1 MNIEVRVA
9 GNEEL
14 KNWDMII
21 ETSPYG
27 TIFHTFDWL
36 KIIEKHTGSKLYPL
50 IGLKGE
56 KVIGFFPVFHK
67 KKSLVKM
74 VFSPPPK
81 VGIPYM
87 GPVLLGYD
95 KLKQEKK
102 ESVIMDFVT
111 GVDNFIHNN
120 FKPGYIYFEL
130 PPGLIDCRPFKWLGY
145 QVEPMYGYLLD
156 ISVGLSDLESKF
168 SIQARRNIKK
178 AEKDGMRI
186 ELGFKEELL
195 VLYDRLYG
203 RYEEQERKIP
213 ISKDYLLDV
222 FDKFNPKNLKVFIIR
237 YQDDIIS
244 GGIKLCYKE
253 RIIDW
258 IGQPKTTVRTANDF
272 LHWGVMKWGIE
283 HKLNYYEILG
293 ANTLSISQFKS
304 KFNPSLD
311 IYFGIKKATIFG
323 IVAEKLYKKISIK
336 KENKKEVKRCIH
348 L

>member
-14 KNWDMII
+14 KNWDMVI
-21 ETSPYG
+21 EMSPYG
-27 TIFHTFDWL
+27 TIFHTLNWL
-36 KIIEKHTGSKLYPL
+36 KIAEKHTNSKLYPL

-56 KVIGFFPVFHK
+56 EVIGVFPVFHK
-67 KKSLVKM
+67 KKGPLKM

-81 VGIPYM
+81 AGIPYM
-87 GPVLLGYD
+87 GPVLLGYE
-95 KLKQEKK
+95 KLKQDRK
-102 ESVIMDFVT
+102 ESLIRDFFT
-111 GVDNFIHNN
+111 GVDNFVHNN
-120 FKPGYIYFEL
+120 FKPCYIYFEF

-168 SIQARRNIKK
+168 TVQARRNIKK
-178 AEKDGMRI
+178 AEKDGMSI
-186 ELGFKEELL
+186 ELGSKKELL
-195 VLYDRLYG
+195 GLYERLYG

-222 FDKFNPKNLKVFIIR
+222 FDKNNPKSIKVFIIR
-237 YQDDIIS
+237 HQEDIIS
-244 GGIKLCYKE
+244 GGIKLCYKN

-258 IGQPKTTVRTANDF
+258 MGQPKVAMRTANDF

-283 HKLNYYEILG
+283 HELHYYEILG

-304 KFNPSLD
+304 KFNPELD
-311 IYFGIKKATIFG
+311 IYFGIKKATTSG
-323 IVAEKLYKKISIK
+323 IVAEKLYQ
-336 KENKKEVKRCIH
+336 KRK
-348 L
+348 

>member
-14 KNWDMII
+14 KNWDSLI
-21 ETSPYG
+21 EVSPYG
-27 TIFHTFDWL
+27 SIFHILDWL
-36 KIIEKHTGSKLYPL
+36 RIAEKHTNSKLYPL
-50 IGLKGE
+50 IGIKGE
-56 KVIGFFPVFHK
+56 KVIGVFPIFYK
-67 KKSLVKM
+67 KKGPLKM

-87 GPVLLGYD
+87 GPVLLGYE

-102 ESVIMDFVT
+102 ESLIMDFFT
-111 GVDNFIHNN
+111 GVDNFIHDN
-120 FKPGYIYFEL
+120 FNPDYISFEL
-130 PPGLIDCRPFKWLGY
+130 SPGLIDCRPFKWLGY
-145 QVEPMYGYLLD
+145 QAEPLYSYLLD
-156 ISVGLSDLESKF
+156 ISVGLSDLESNF

-178 AEKDGMRI
+178 AEKDGMSI
-186 ELGFKEELL
+186 ELGSKEGLL

-213 ISKDYLLDV
+213 ISKDYLIDV
-222 FDKFNPKNLKVFIIR
+222 FDKFNPKNLKVFIIW
-237 YQDDIIS
+237 YQEDIIS
-244 GGIKLCYKE
+244 GGIKLCYND

-258 IGQPKTTVRTANDF
+258 IGQPKTTVRTANDY

-304 KFNPSLD
+304 KFNPELD
-311 IYFGIKKATIFG
+311 VYFGIKKATISG
-323 IVAEKLYKKISIK
+323 TVAEKLYKIK
-336 KENKKEVKRCIH
+336 RGK
-348 L
+348 